1 MLAPRTETILKAI
14 IGQYLVKA
22 TPVPSQ
28 NLLQEKGLGVSSA
41 TIRNE
46 MMRLE
51 QEGYIIRP
59 HTSAGSVPSE
69 KGYRYYVETL
79 KDPELPPEEQRLIN
93 HLFHQVELDLEEW
106 LNLAAALLSQ
116 MVQSVA
122 VVTMPKPADCRFKY
136 LELVSLQ
143 ETVALS
149 ILVLQGAHVRQQLIN
164 FRQPVTQTELGAV
177 AQKLRAGC
185 ADLTH
190 SQIAAKVLALSPLE
204 QQVYDAVLK
213 NMETADGA
221 EFEAPYLDGMH
232 FLLEQPEFVRSR
244 RTMDLMEMVEHKGLL
259 QNIIPPGLTGRG
271 VHVIIGKENKAAVVH
286 DLSVVVSR
294 YGIPEEAEGT
304 IGIVGPL
311 RLPYARAIS
320 AVDYLAWVLG
330 QLVAE
335 LYSKKRTAPDNGVLI

>member
-1 MLAPRTETILKAI
+1 MLAPRSATILKAI
-14 IGQYLVKA
+14 IGQYIAKA
-22 TPVPSQ
+22 APVPSQ
-28 NLLQEKGLGVSSA
+28 SLLAEKGLGVSSA

-79 KDPELPPEEQRLIN
+79 RDPELPVEEQRLIN
-93 HLFHQVELDLEEW
+93 HLFHQVELDLQEW

-122 VVTMPKPADCRFKY
+122 VITMPKPADCRFKY

-149 ILVLQGAHVRQQLIN
+149 ILVLHGAHVRQQLIN
-164 FRQPVTQTELGAV
+164 FGHPVTQAELAAV
-177 AQKLRAGC
+177 AQSLRGHC
-185 ADLTH
+185 ADRNRA
-190 SQIAAKVLALSPLE
+190 QIKALSLALTPLE
-204 QQVYDAVLK
+204 QTVYDAVLK
-213 NMETADGA
+213 SMEMEDGR
-221 EFEAPYLDGMH
+221 ESEEPYLDGLH
-232 FLLEQPEFVRSR
+232 FLLEQPEFVNSR
-244 RTMDLMEMVEHKGLL
+244 RVMGLMELVEHGGLL
-259 QNIIPPGLTGRG
+259 QNIIPPGLTGQG

-304 IGIVGPL
+304 IGIVGPM

-320 AVDYLAWVLG
+320 AVDYMAWVLG

-335 LYSKKRTAPDNGVLI
+335 LYSKKPGPGATAG

>member
-1 MLAPRTETILKAI
+1 
-14 IGQYLVKA
+14 
-22 TPVPSQ
+22 
-28 NLLQEKGLGVSSA
+28 
-41 TIRNE
+41 
-46 MMRLE
+46 
-51 QEGYIIRP
+51 
-59 HTSAGSVPSE
+59 
-69 KGYRYYVETL
+69 
-79 KDPELPPEEQRLIN
+79 
-93 HLFHQVELDLEEW
+93 
-106 LNLAAALLSQ
+106 